1 MGDHSGKNGIRWR
14 GSSILRAIAWS
25 AGLIVLVWTSQAT
38 PQTDGRSTPGD
49 AAGASAPR
57 RRLTQEELR
66 QQRAEQWRREGRA
79 SPNTPAA
86 GATAPAA
93 AAPPAPAPASP
104 QAEPPQV
111 EDVRF
116 RGEGGQQQV
125 VIDLTRAAEYRLE
138 QHAPGRWVLEL
149 PGAVIPDPLVRT
161 LDVSSFAGLVQA
173 VHSYRNDG
181 RVRVALDVSA
191 EARVVARAVGDRIVL
206 DVGAAAPAGAAVA
219 PSPGVGPSPAVAPP
233 ARGTQT
239 VVIQASPSRA
249 APQVSTLDL
258 DAPGEERRARYTGR
272 RIQDLD
278 VRDLDIRDFLRFL
291 AEAAGVNIV
300 VDNDVEGSVTL
311 RLRDVPWDEAL
322 DVVLRANG
330 LAMVRR
336 GHVIRIA
343 KQATLDAEL
352 KAVLE
357 RREQLYVPPPLETRL
372 IPVSYATAGEL
383 SPRAEELLTD
393 RGSVSVDARTN
404 VIIATDERPVLD
416 QIEELVRSLDTQTP
430 QVLIEARI
438 VEATSTYAREVGIQW
453 GGDFISSSATGNPTG
468 LVWPNSIGLAG
479 GATDQSTPT
488 MGLTSIRG
496 GQANPNFA
504 VNLPAAVG
512 TGAGG
517 ALGLTLGSVANNA
530 NLNIRLSALE
540 DTGTLRIISSPRIL
554 TLDNREAHIEQG
566 TLIPYSQIS
575 AQGVQTAFQEAKLN
589 LTVTPHVTADGG
601 VLMKIKLTRDE
612 PDFSQTGAR
621 GDPTILKREAQTE
634 LLVMDG
640 RTAVIGG
647 IYTRNSGLNY
657 SQIPLLGDIPVI
669 GWLFKSRTDSDRRSE
684 LLIFITPRIVN
695 RAESIG
701 R

>member
-1 MGDHSGKNGIRWR
+1 M
-14 GSSILRAIAWS
+14 S
-25 AGLIVLVWTSQAT
+25 A
-38 PQTDGRSTPGD
+38 GD
-49 AAGASAPR
+49 AAGASTPP
-57 RRLTQEELR
+57 RRLTQEEQR
-66 QQRAEQWRREGRA
+66 QQRAEQWRRDGRA
-79 SPNTPAA
+79 SPAAA
-86 GATAPAA
+86 GASPAA
-93 AAPPAPAPASP
+93 A
-104 QAEPPQV
+104 AEPPQV
-111 EDVRF
+111 EDIRF
-116 RGEGGQQQV
+116 RGEGDQQQV
-125 VIDLTRAAEYRLE
+125 VVDLTRAAEHRLE
-138 QHAPGRWVLEL
+138 QHGPGRWILEL

-161 LDVSSFAGLVQA
+161 LDVSSFSGLVDA

-181 RVRVALDVSA
+181 HVRVALDVRA
-191 EARVVARAVGDRIVL
+191 DARVVSRAVGDRIVV
-206 DVGAAAPAGAAVA
+206 DVGGAAASGPAAPAA
-219 PSPGVGPSPAVAPP
+219 PAVSRPAASSPP
-233 ARGTQT
+233 IGRGTET
-239 VVIQASPSRA
+239 VVIQAPASRA

-278 VRDLDIRDFLRFL
+278 VRELDIRDFLRFL

-300 VDNDVEGSVTL
+300 VDNDVDGSVTL

-322 DVVLRANG
+322 DVVLRSNG

-343 KQATLDAEL
+343 KQETLDAEL

-357 RREQLYVPPPLETRL
+357 RREQLFVPPPLETRL

-383 SPRAEELLTD
+383 SPRAEELISD
-393 RGSVSVDARTN
+393 RGSVSVDGRTN
-404 VIIATDERPVLD
+404 VIIATDERSVLD

-438 VEATSTYAREVGIQW
+438 VEATSTYARHVGIQW
-453 GGDFISSSATGNPTG
+453 GGDFISSTATGNSTG
-468 LVWPNSIGLAG
+468 LAWPNSIGLAG
-479 GATDQSTPT
+479 GATDQNAPL
-488 MGLTSIRG
+488 MGLSTVG
-496 GQANPNFA
+496 GSQVNPNFA

-512 TGAGG
+512 TGSGG

-554 TLDNREAHIEQG
+554 TLDNRQAHIEQG
-566 TLIPYSQIS
+566 TMIPYSQVS

-601 VLMKIKLTRDE
+601 VMMKIKLTRDE
-612 PDFSQTGAR
+612 PDFAQTGAR
-621 GDPTILKREAQTE
+621 GDPTILKREAETE
-634 LLVMDG
+634 LLIMDG
-640 RTAVIGG
+640 HTAVIGG
-647 IYTRNSGLNY
+647 IYTRNTGVNY
-657 SQIPLLGDIPVI
+657 NQIPLLGDIPVI
-669 GWLFKSRTDSDRRSE
+669 GWLFKARRDSDRRSE